1 MQRPLNNA
9 YNVGEETWLP
19 APADNRITNYDLAT
33 RAGQYSRFPGAQGP
47 FERFDLTR
55 TSATAFS
62 GPTGSRRSPS
72 TDTPSPG
79 SSCKWEGE
87 GKGEAASGFP
97 LPSRAIGLPISRWP
111 GPHTPARDSKPST
124 EGSAA
129 TRVCQ
134 AAFYVQHPEQEEA
147 GPVERIPVSKQSA
160 SRAAEKSPLRPC
172 QSSRPDLLWFFADR
186 GLGPAWRLLCLAH
199 LAPDPTF
206 PPTGRPVCSGGL
218 TTAIL
223 AA

>member
-1 MQRPLNNA
+1 MQRPLNDV

-97 LPSRAIGLPISRWP
+97 LPSRAIGLPRSRWP

-134 AAFYVQHPEQEEA
+134 AAFDIQHPEQEEA
-147 GPVERIPVSKQSA
+147 GPVERIPVSKRSA
-160 SRAAEKSPLRPC
+160 SRAGRNRHCGLASRRARICCGSLRTGGLGQHGGC
-172 QSSRPDLLWFFADR
+172 CAWRIWLLIRRFRRQADR
-186 GLGPAWRLLCLAH
+186 
-199 LAPDPTF
+199 F
-206 PPTGRPVCSGGL
+206 
-218 TTAIL
+218 
-223 AA
+223 AAEA